1 LTDKPELVEQAC
13 HRAAELGFEF
23 SSEPGVGALLAVLA
37 AAAPEGARIAELG
50 TGAGVGLAWIVYGL
64 GERDDVS
71 VYTVDTNQVML
82 ATVAAAGWPGYVQ
95 FVHDDGA
102 HAVQEFAPLDL
113 VFADAPGG
121 KIEGL
126 DLTIAALG
134 AGGVLIVDDMD
145 PSLHI
150 DDGLLEPLA
159 SVRERLLGD
168 PALVVAELHSA
179 SGVIVATKRP
189 V

>member
-1 LTDKPELVEQAC
+1 L
-13 HRAAELGFEF
+13 
-23 SSEPGVGALLAVLA
+23 SSEPGVGALLASLA
-37 AAAPEGARIAELG
+37 AAAPATARIAELG

-64 GERDDVS
+64 GERTDAS
-71 VYTVDTNQVML
+71 VYTVDANEELL

-102 HAVQEFAPLDL
+102 HAVREFAPFDL

-121 KIEGL
+121 KLEGL
-126 DLTIAALG
+126 EGTIGAL
-134 AGGVLIVDDMD
+134 APGGVLIVDDMD
-145 PSLHI
+145 PALHA
-150 DDGLLEPLA
+150 DDGFLEQLG
-159 SVRERLLGD
+159 SVRDQILGD
-168 PALVVAELHSA
+168 PSLVAAELDFA

>member
-1 LTDKPELVEQAC
+1 M
-13 HRAAELGFEF
+13 
-23 SSEPGVGALLAVLA
+23 GALLASLA
-37 AAAPEGARIAELG
+37 AASPTDAQIAELG

-64 GERDDVS
+64 GERDDAS
-71 VYTVDTNQVML
+71 VFTVDTNEEL
-82 ATVAAAGWPGYVQ
+82 LLTVAAAGWPTYVQ

-102 HAVQEFAPLDL
+102 HAVKEFAPLHL
-113 VFADAPGG
+113 VFADAAGG

-126 DLTIAALG
+126 DATIDAL
-134 AGGVLIVDDMD
+134 APRAVLLVDDMD
-145 PSLHI
+145 LARHV

-159 SVRERLLGD
+159 AVRDRILAD
-168 PALVVAELHSA
+168 PSLVAAEVDFA